1 MNMPNLMGQEALMT
15 VQPERLAYEIER
27 RRHRHVDPQWSTD
40 LIITVVASIFGFA
53 ILFGV
58 MVYISSASR

>member
-1 MNMPNLMGQEALMT
+1 MPVE
-15 VQPERLAYEIER
+15 PERLAYEIER
-27 RRHRHVDPQWSTD
+27 RRYRHVDPQWSTD
-40 LIITVVASIFGFA
+40 LVITVVASIFGFA